1 LEPRSKTLLFR
12 SVAIAIGVALP
23 LILVETLGSIG
34 LHYEKQQR
42 RAKERELEGRLSVGI
57 RDRGTP
63 TMPDPYL
70 LYRIEPNREH
80 PRVRTNELGLRED
93 SVTRKAH
100 PGTFRVLV
108 LGGSVTWGH
117 TSRSNDETVSAL
129 LEVYLS
135 ERSGESATLAG
146 RNVEVLNAG
155 VPGYVSWQSA
165 IAYARHYRALEPDV
179 IISIDGFNDTL
190 SALDTG
196 MAGVPLRY
204 RNVNTAYAIT
214 RPSFFGG
221 LWSWLCYRVQRMK
234 IVRYLN
240 PRYRPTL
247 QITRLLGNWK
257 PRTPPDQT
265 PPPAEDVRD
274 AYRDAM
280 EFLSDLARID
290 GALLVPVLQPTSTLE
305 GTKPLHPLEV
315 WLAEVFFADRPDQNP
330 YFEESY
336 ALFRTALSELAA
348 DRPNVLPIDATYV
361 FEDTEEIA
369 YTDQCHFT
377 QTGRAIFVARIGSAL
392 LERLDAPP
400 LDPPYARADAP
411 D

>member
-1 LEPRSKTLLFR
+1 LRPSSKTLLFR
-12 SVAIAIGVALP
+12 TVAISLGVALP
-23 LILVETLGSIG
+23 LILVEVLGSIG

-42 RAKERELEGRLSVGI
+42 RAEERELEERLSIDI

-93 SVTRKAH
+93 SMTREASAE
-100 PGTFRVLV
+100 TFRVLV
-108 LGGSVTWGH
+108 LGGSVAWGY

-129 LEVYLS
+129 LEDYLS
-135 ERSGESATLAG
+135 ERSAESETLAG
-146 RNVEVLNAG
+146 RSVEVLNAG
-155 VPGYVSWQSA
+155 VPGYVSWQAA
-165 IAYARHYRALEPDV
+165 IAYARHYRVLEPDV
-179 IISIDGFNDTL
+179 IISIDGFNDTV

-196 MAGVPLRY
+196 MVGVPLRY

-221 LWSWLCYRVQRMK
+221 LGSWLRYRVQQMK

-240 PRYRPTL
+240 PEHRPRL
-247 QITRLLGNWK
+247 QITRLLSNWK
-257 PRTPPDQT
+257 PRTLRDHP
-265 PPPAEDVRD
+265 PPPAEEVRD
-274 AYRDAM
+274 AYREAI

-290 GALLVPVLQPTSTLE
+290 GALVVPVLQPMSTLE

-315 WLAEVFFADRPDQNP
+315 RLAEAFFAERPDQDP

-336 ALFRTALSELAA
+336 ALFRKMFSDLAV
-348 DRPNVLPIDATYV
+348 DRPDVLPIDATDV
-361 FEDTEEIA
+361 FENTEKIA
-369 YTDQCHFT
+369 YTDQCHLT
-377 QTGRAIFVARIGSAL
+377 QAGRAIFVARIGSEL
-392 LERLDAPP
+392 LERLDAAPA
-400 LDPPYARADAP
+400 DPPYAHAGALD
-411 D
+411 